1 MEEEEG
7 RRDGSYF
14 NAEGTADGSGLA
26 GAIPLPSST
35 TSTSH
40 TGSGEE
46 QK

>member
-14 NAEGTADGSGLA
+14 SVDGSGLA

-35 TSTSH
+35 TSNTH
-40 TGSGEE
+40 TASGEE